1 MAATVKPGDIARM
14 TRRMRAG
21 MLVAHRRQRRDI
33 PRAADTAGTLDIR
46 RDGRDAYRVSATFTG
61 GGVYWAGTRRAA
73 ERLAASAGRWWR
85 RHQDQYLTDLAGVQD
100 PGDRMP
106 RAWQP
111 PRRRV

>member
-1 MAATVKPGDIARM
+1 MAATGKPGDIARM
-14 TRRMRAG
+14 TQRMRGG
-21 MLVAHRRQRRDI
+21 MRAAHRRQRRDT
-33 PRAADTAGTLDIR
+33 RVADTAGTLDIR
-46 RDGRDAYRVSATFTG
+46 RDGRDAYRVTATFTG

-85 RHQDQYLTDLAGVQD
+85 RHQDQYLADLANVQD
-100 PGDRMP
+100 PGDRLP

>member
-1 MAATVKPGDIARM
+1 MPAKVKPGDIARM
-14 TRRMRAG
+14 TRRMRGG
-21 MLVAHRRQRRDI
+21 MLAAHRRQRGDTRV
-33 PRAADTAGTLDIR
+33 ADTAGTIDIR
-46 RDGRDAYRVSATFTG
+46 RDGRVAYRVSATFTG

-85 RHQDQYLTDLAGVQD
+85 RHQYLVDLANEQD